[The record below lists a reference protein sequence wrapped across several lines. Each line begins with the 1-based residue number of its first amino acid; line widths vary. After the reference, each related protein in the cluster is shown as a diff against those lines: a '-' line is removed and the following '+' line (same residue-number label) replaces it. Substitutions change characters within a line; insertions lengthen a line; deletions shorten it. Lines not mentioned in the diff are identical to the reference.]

1 MSAANILSLQ
11 NALTLA
17 RTPVLV
23 AGQADVVQTNSAT
36 ITTLPSLDSE
46 PLYFARPSAQYRAMH
61 GEIDAAIQS
70 VLDGH
75 TYILGEAVRQ
85 FEAEFAAYTG
95 AKYAIGVAN
104 GTDALHLALRALGIG
119 DGDEVITTAHTAIA
133 TVAAI
138 EMSGAT
144 PVFADITADRYTLD
158 PVDVARKIT
167 PRTKAILPVHL
178 YGHPADLGPLLE
190 LASRHNLEIIED
202 CAQAHAAEWQGRQV
216 GTVGKIGCFSLYPTK
231 NLGAIGDAG
240 IIITSDEA
248 VADRLRLLRQYG
260 WKDKQLSLISGFNS
274 RLDELQAAILR
285 VKLRH
290 LDATTARRRAIAKAY
305 SEAFADLPLTLPRDI
320 DGCLNVYHLYVLRTP
335 QREGLK
341 AHLTGQNIHAGI
353 HYPTPCHRHPALAE
367 RCADVRLPVTEQLAE
382 QILSLPMYPE
392 LTDGQVER
400 VIRAVRSFYT
410 GA

>member
-1 MSAANILSLQ
+1 VNEVSAANILSLQ

-17 RTPVLV
+17 RTPAMAEAPLV
-23 AGQADVVQTNSAT
+23 NSAT
-36 ITTLPSLDSE
+36 VTTLPSLDSE

-75 TYILGEAVRQ
+75 TYILGEAVKQ

-95 AKYAIGVAN
+95 AKFAIGVAN

-119 DGDEVITTAHTAIA
+119 EGDEVITTAHTAIA

-158 PVDVARKIT
+158 PVDVVRKIT

-190 LASRHNLEIIED
+190 LAARHKLEIIED

-216 GTVGKIGCFSLYPTK
+216 GTIGKIGCFSLYPTK

-240 IIITSDEA
+240 IVITSDEA

-290 LDATTARRRAIAKAY
+290 LDETTARRRAIAKAY

-320 DGCLNVYHLYVLRTP
+320 DGCLNVYHLFVLRTP
-335 QREGLK
+335 KREELK
-341 AHLTGQNIHAGI
+341 AHLAKQNIHAGI
-353 HYPTPCHRHPALAE
+353 HYPVPCHRHPALAE
-367 RCADVRLPVTEQLAE
+367 RCADLRLPVTEQLAE

>member
-17 RTPVLV
+17 RTPVMAEAPLV
-23 AGQADVVQTNSAT
+23 NSAT
-36 ITTLPSLDSE
+36 VTTLPSLDSE

-75 TYILGEAVRQ
+75 TYILGEAVKQ

-95 AKYAIGVAN
+95 AKFAIGVAN

-119 DGDEVITTAHTAIA
+119 EGDEVITTAHTAIA

-190 LASRHNLEIIED
+190 LAARHNLEIIFKGGQCGAD
-202 CAQAHAAEWQGRQV
+202 NFFSQV
-216 GTVGKIGCFSLYPTK
+216 KG
-231 NLGAIGDAG
+231 N
-240 IIITSDEA
+240 
-248 VADRLRLLRQYG
+248 Q
-260 WKDKQLSLISGFNS
+260 
-274 RLDELQAAILR
+274 
-285 VKLRH
+285 
-290 LDATTARRRAIAKAY
+290 
-305 SEAFADLPLTLPRDI
+305 
-320 DGCLNVYHLYVLRTP
+320 
-335 QREGLK
+335 
-341 AHLTGQNIHAGI
+341 
-353 HYPTPCHRHPALAE
+353 
-367 RCADVRLPVTEQLAE
+367 
-382 QILSLPMYPE
+382 
-392 LTDGQVER
+392 
-400 VIRAVRSFYT
+400 
-410 GA
+410 

>member
-1 MSAANILSLQ
+1 VSAANILSLQ

-17 RTPVLV
+17 RTPVMAEAPLV
-23 AGQADVVQTNSAT
+23 NSAT
-36 ITTLPSLDSE
+36 VTTLPSLDSE

-75 TYILGEAVRQ
+75 TYILGEAVKQ

-95 AKYAIGVAN
+95 AKFAIGVAN

-119 DGDEVITTAHTAIA
+119 EGDEVITTAHTAIA

-190 LASRHNLEIIED
+190 LAARHNLEIIED

-240 IIITSDEA
+240 IVITSDEA

-290 LDATTARRRAIAKAY
+290 LDETTARRRAIAKAY

-335 QREGLK
+335 KREELK
-341 AHLTGQNIHAGI
+341 AHLAKQNIHAGI
-353 HYPTPCHRHPALAE
+353 HYPVPCHRHPALAE
-367 RCADVRLPVTEQLAE
+367 RCADLRLPVTEQLAE

-392 LTDGQVER
+392 LSDGQVER